1 MTEKT
6 VDSPTATSEP
16 KVKTASGARGI
27 VVALM
32 LTTVLLAALGA
43 VIYLFGWPWLND
55 QWQRLAHI
63 ERQVADVS
71 LQKQQAADWQG
82 QLLEMIEVDLQTA
95 IAVDRQEW
103 ERKLTSSETRQ
114 RRRASRVCR
123 ASARRSEW
131 ARLERP
137 GRPFAGG
144 RSASMAGSGGDFP
157 DPLGSPTAAHC
168 TGCGGGHQLTHAG
181 RRLIA
186 RDR

>member
-63 ERQVADVS
+63 
-71 LQKQQAADWQG
+71 
-82 QLLEMIEVDLQTA
+82 
-95 IAVDRQEW
+95 
-103 ERKLTSSETRQ
+103 
-114 RRRASRVCR
+114 
-123 ASARRSEW
+123 
-131 ARLERP
+131 
-137 GRPFAGG
+137 
-144 RSASMAGSGGDFP
+144 
-157 DPLGSPTAAHC
+157 
-168 TGCGGGHQLTHAG
+168 
-181 RRLIA
+181 
-186 RDR
+186 